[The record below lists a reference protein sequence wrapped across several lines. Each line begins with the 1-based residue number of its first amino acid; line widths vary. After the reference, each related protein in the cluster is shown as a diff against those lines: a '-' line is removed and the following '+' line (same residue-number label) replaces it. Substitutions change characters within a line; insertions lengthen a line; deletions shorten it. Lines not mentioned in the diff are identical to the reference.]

1 MTMPLEGIR
10 VLDLSRVIAGPFCTQ
25 LLADYG
31 AEVIKIEDR
40 QGGDPSR
47 LQAPLINGTGS
58 LFYLVN
64 RNKKSL
70 ALDLKQEEG
79 KEVLRRLVRESDVL
93 IEQFRPGIMDKLGLG
108 YESLKAENPRLIY
121 CSLSGYGQT
130 GPMSSAPSHD
140 LNFQS
145 LSGMA
150 LLNGLPGETPLV
162 PPLTLMALAGGSLY
176 AVAAIMMAL
185 FQRTKTGEG
194 QYCDVAILDGSVSMI
209 VSLLAER
216 AGWGSLPR
224 RGEGVLAGGF
234 ACYNIYATSDGGY
247 VSLAAVEGKFWND
260 FCNEMGHPEYAA
272 AQWDPSQQEVIR
284 KSIQEYFRTRTRQEW
299 EKHFSASDICFSP
312 LLNLDEVCQHPQVT
326 ARDMIT
332 RLENFVSP
340 GHDLCLT
347 GLPIKLSATPGLVK
361 PEFAALGEHSEEIMR
376 GLGYGNEEIAWL
388 QENKVIL

>member
-31 AEVIKIEDR
+31 AEVIKVEDR

-47 LQAPLINGTGS
+47 MQPPLINGTGS

-70 ALDLKQEEG
+70 ALDLKQEAG
-79 KEVLRRLVRESDVL
+79 REVLLRLVHESDVL
-93 IEQFRPGIMDKLGLG
+93 IEQFRPGVMDKLGLG
-108 YESLKAENPRLIY
+108 YESLKAINPRLIY

-145 LSGMA
+145 LSGMGI
-150 LLNGLPGETPLV
+150 LNGKPGETPLV
-162 PPLTLMALAGGSLY
+162 PPVTLMALAGGSLY

-185 FQRTKTGEG
+185 YQRTRTGEG
-194 QYCDVAILDGSVSMI
+194 QYCDIAILDGTVSLT
-209 VSLLAER
+209 VSLLADR

-224 RGEGVLAGGF
+224 GEGMLAGGF
-234 ACYNIYATSDGGY
+234 ACYSIYAASDGGY
-247 VSLAAVEGKFWND
+247 ISLAAVEGKFWKH
-260 FCNEMGHPEYAA
+260 FCNEIGHPEFAA
-272 AQWDPSQQEVIR
+272 VQWDPTCQEDIKARV
-284 KSIQEYFRTRTRQEW
+284 QDYFLTRTRREW
-299 EKHFSASDICFSP
+299 EEHFAGSDICFSP
-312 LLNLDEVCQHPQVT
+312 VLDLDEMCRHPQVQ

-332 RLENFVSP
+332 RLEDFVRP
-340 GHDLCLT
+340 GLDLCLT
-347 GLPIKLSATPGLVK
+347 GLPVKLSASPGQVK
-361 PEFAALGEHSEEIMR
+361 PEFATLGEQNEEILR
-376 GLGYGNEEIAWL
+376 GLGYKNEDITKLREG
-388 QENKVIL
+388 KVIL